1 VKVLSLVHQFFQ
13 NLSTIILPTC
23 NEEPTKNNQLTN
35 KSFIDKEI
43 KVVNARILEL
53 EKKLQEMQK

>member
-1 VKVLSLVHQFFQ
+1 VIEKSFV
-13 NLSTIILPTC
+13 NLPTC

-43 KVVNARILEL
+43 KIVNARILEL
-53 EKKLQEMQK
+53 EKKIQEMQK